1 MDASS
6 EQKGDKKNL
15 QHPTNG
21 TVHGQGTPWRLFG
34 PACGAKKTS
43 FLSQINITISKT
55 GILIQKKLSP
65 KFVETER
72 KINCKNCLKI
82 FERSCFYKIKQRGFI
97 C

>member
-6 EQKGDKKNL
+6 EHKGDKKNL

-55 GILIQKKLSP
+55 GILIQK
-65 KFVETER
+65 
-72 KINCKNCLKI
+72 NCRQNLLKQK
-82 FERSCFYKIKQRGFI
+82 EK
-97 C
+97 